1 MLEKQDLHDHFAH
14 LSWYKPKAVGYM
26 ATCKQVHMCAYHS
39 YQTGTLLEIQEAPDL
54 VPELSAIC
62 FL

>member
-1 MLEKQDLHDHFAH
+1 MIILHIYLSTSQKQ
-14 LSWYKPKAVGYM
+14 WGYM
-26 ATCKQVHMCAYHS
+26 ATCKQVHMFAYHS

-54 VPELSAIC
+54 VPEQRALY